1 MVFRELSLPVRL
13 LFYLFLVVAAISI
26 LYPLT
31 WMSYT
36 SLKTNEEVMLS
47 PFGLPTRLSF
57 ENIAEAWQTGNFT
70 RLYANSILIAVV
82 SVIGI
87 ITISTTAAYGL
98 ARYHF
103 TANRAI
109 FIYFLVGMAVP
120 TQALMVPGF
129 KLMAILDS
137 WAAALHLPIAFLNSP
152 LAVILTYMS
161 WSSLAII
168 FIRAYFMSIP
178 PELEDAARVDGAREL
193 QILRHVMVPL
203 AMPAIATMTIFY
215 FVFFWNDFLWPL
227 IYLHKHTLRTI
238 PLGIMHFEGKY
249 VSLWSLQVAALSLA
263 AWPPIFM
270 YILFHRRIQRG
281 LTEGALKF

>member
-1 MVFRELSLPVRL
+1 MVFRELSLPL
-13 LFYLFLVVAAISI
+13 KILFYLTLLVTAISI
-26 LYPLT
+26 LYPLI

-36 SLKTNEEVMLS
+36 SLKTNEEVMQS
-47 PFGLPTRLSF
+47 PFGLPTDFSMA
-57 ENIAEAWQTGNFT
+57 NIAEAWHTGNFA
-70 RLYANSILIAVV
+70 RLYANSFFIAAISVV
-82 SVIGI
+82 GI
-87 ITISTTAAYGL
+87 ITVSTMAAYAL

-103 TANRAI
+103 PENRTL
-109 FIYFLVGMAVP
+109 FLYFVVGMAVP

-129 KLMAILDS
+129 KGMAILES
-137 WAAALHLPIAFLNSP
+137 WAKALQLPIAFLNSP
-152 LAVILTYMS
+152 LSVILTYMS

-178 PELEDAARVDGAREL
+178 PELEDAARVDGAREF
-193 QILRHVMVPL
+193 QIFWRIMIPL

-227 IYLHKHTLRTI
+227 IYLQKHTLRTI

-263 AWPPIFM
+263 AWPPIFI